1 MSDRDPIRGAFY
13 AGWDAGWDCT
23 GEGKNGE
30 YTSPHYT
37 QASYERERGE
47 AYAQWAKAPDP
58 DENRRQ
64 VEALAAVLALRW
76 KQTRSGEESTRPQWE
91 AVATLAYELGARVR

>member
-1 MSDRDPIRGAFY
+1 MSDRDRDRDAFA

-30 YTSPHYT
+30 YTSQHYT
-37 QASYERERGE
+37 QASYERERDA

-58 DENRRQ
+58 DEKRRQ
-64 VEALAAVLALRW
+64 VEALRRAVMDRYAVAL
-76 KQTRSGEESTRPQWE
+76 KTGHDDLFEM
-91 AVATLAYELGARVR
+91 VATLAYELGARVR